1 MTLASHSR
9 YWIFLMNPASSNRFT
24 PWRIASCHHGWK
36 RLIFCCIG
44 LLLSFILRWCS
55 TIEGSSP
62 IMSECSHT
70 KISALVLRNFMNCS
84 TLHDKSLDPRSTCF
98 LWHVLK
104 SRWTCSSSTMWD
116 SSSLRHVSKREAPLT
131 LWGEQLYTINIFRLF
146 EIGKRGKWGGHNH
159 GLKNLDVMSKYRILE
174 VVDTFQT
181 YCKLLRSIHSKPYI
195 MQATNIWMEYVFH
208 SKFYYKSKPNKL
220 NMKWVIPL
228 LITRQNQKDG
238 LGLTWSNH
246 CPQTLSFFLVCH
258 IELLETLVVYF
269 Q

>member
-1 MTLASHSR
+1 MIKVWIREVPVFYGMFWRADEPAVALQCGTLPVSATCPRERPHSHYGVNS
-9 YWIFLMNPASSNRFT
+9 YIP
-24 PWRIASCHHGWK
+24 
-36 RLIFCCIG
+36 LIF
-44 LLLSFILRWCS
+44 F
-55 TIEGSSP
+55 P
-62 IMSECSHT
+62 
-70 KISALVLRNFMNCS
+70 
-84 TLHDKSLDPRSTCF
+84 
-98 LWHVLK
+98 LK
-104 SRWTCSSSTMWD
+104 RPY
-116 SSSLRHVSKREAPLT
+116 H
-131 LWGEQLYTINIFRLF
+131 RLF

-258 IELLETLVVYF
+258 IELLETVVVYF